1 MLHRPGGRP
10 AKPERL
16 AFSGTDARQPAI
28 SRQGDLAY
36 PSGSGLDIDV
46 WRLELN
52 GGRPAVGTPLKLI
65 SSTWIDHEAR
75 YSPDGKHIAFIS
87 NRSGNFEVWVS
98 DSDGSNAMQL
108 TSFGGSTY
116 ISGCLWSPDGRDIYF
131 TSNAGGK
138 NSPYVISA
146 NGGKPKLLA
155 EGFDGWS
162 RDGKWTYFLSK
173 RSGADELWKKSVE
186 GGDPVQVTRQGF
198 SGGAIEST
206 DGRLVYYEKGG
217 GVWRV
222 PIQGG
227 EETRVLESFFN
238 NNFAVVDQGIYF
250 ITSAERSAIQYLSF
264 ATGKISR
271 IAGIGT
277 REPDYGFSVSPDG
290 RWLLYTQWESLHSDL
305 MLVKNFR

>member
-1 MLHRPGGRP
+1 
-10 AKPERL
+10 L

-28 SRQGDLAY
+28 SRQGHLAY
-36 PSGSGLDIDV
+36 PAGSGLDIDV

-52 GGRPAVGTPLKLI
+52 GGRPVAKAPVKLI

-87 NRSGNFEVWVS
+87 NRSGSFEVWVS

-108 TSFGGSTY
+108 TSFAGSYY
-116 ISGCLWSPDGRDIYF
+116 IPGCRWSPDGRYIYF
-131 TSNAGGK
+131 SSDAGGE

-146 NGGKPKLLA
+146 SGGKPKRLA
-155 EGFDGWS
+155 EELEGGS
-162 RDGKWTYFLSK
+162 RDGKWIYFRSK
-173 RSGADELWKKSVE
+173 RGGEDQLWKRPAA
-186 GGDPVQVTRQGF
+186 GGAPVQVTRKGF
-198 SGGAIEST
+198 GEGAIESP

-222 PIQGG
+222 SMGG

-238 NNFAVVDQGIYF
+238 NNFAVADQGIYF
-250 ITSAERSAIQYLSF
+250 IHSAERSAIQYLSF
-264 ATGKISR
+264 VTGKVSR
-271 IAGIGT
+271 IADIGP

-290 RWLLYTQWESLHSDL
+290 RWLLYAEWESLRSDL
-305 MLVKNFR
+305 MLVENFR